1 MSIAGAALWIF
12 SGLTNLSPT
21 ELLNSE
27 NPIRKNLHGNFL
39 SGSNSPSSKSSQLT
53 NLVSSSISSV
63 NSSVY
68 RLVSELNSQITLDQ
82 STTFV
87 VILLPIIFLYYLQ
100 NLKSLQSVMA
110 VYLGALLTQGYSG
123 SLGVNFRFLNFGILL
138 SLYLVLKDTNK
149 VTLKAAEDHV
159 P

>member
-27 NPIRKNLHGNFL
+27 NPIRKILAGNFL
-39 SGSNSPSSKSSQLT
+39 SGSKSTQLT
-53 NLVSSSISSV
+53 NLVSGGISSLYSSI
-63 NSSVY
+63 Y

-87 VILLPIIFLYYLQ
+87 VILLPIMFLYSLR

-149 VTLKAAEDHV
+149 VRLKATEDHV